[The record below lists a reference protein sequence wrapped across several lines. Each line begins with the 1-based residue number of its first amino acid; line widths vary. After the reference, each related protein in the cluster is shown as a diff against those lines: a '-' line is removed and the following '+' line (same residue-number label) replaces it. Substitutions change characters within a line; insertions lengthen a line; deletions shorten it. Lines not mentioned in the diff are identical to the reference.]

1 MYKYTRIFE
10 KVSDERKSK
19 NIVRKEKRQ
28 STRKQYT
35 VNCFLY
41 WFTIRMFRMPFVPNI
56 VFFPFY
62 SFLVNFSQRLYVFSV
77 VFFLFCIKSV
87 VVCVWLRCCV
97 QRWMR
102 RIFFFSFLS
111 ICFIYYFV
119 NVICLLVWLFVLL
132 FFAKIYI
139 EKKSRLYAIPFE
151 TIWNWLLYN
160 VTRYILRTYLVR
172 TLRTKVYYVFLFSFF
187 FLFCYFFRFAPHTPY
202 KNEIIIN
209 IKTTKN
215 YINETFVTVFLFLSL
230 LI

>member
-1 MYKYTRIFE
+1 MC
-10 KVSDERKSK
+10 VVAVLCSAVDET
-19 NIVRKEKRQ
+19 NI
-28 STRKQYT
+28 
-35 VNCFLY
+35 
-41 WFTIRMFRMPFVPNI
+41 
-56 VFFPFY
+56 
-62 SFLVNFSQRLYVFSV
+62 
-77 VFFLFCIKSV
+77 
-87 VVCVWLRCCV
+87 
-97 QRWMR
+97 
-102 RIFFFSFLS
+102 FFSFLS